1 MDKIIPY
8 NHFYD
13 NKVKNKENL
22 KNIKIGKEQKLVF
35 NFKNNKSKSKEL
47 WLIPIYYKATDY
59 LILKTT
65 RLYIPSPIK
74 KYGKKNILDILLYAN
89 DKDEVSFNNFIS
101 SLKEIENRIIKKV
114 KPKYDLDNKK
124 FIPLVKYDEY
134 YNCKKISITVSD
146 ICQFIGIDG
155 NELTRLDAPTFG
167 YFVIH
172 IKNIWKNDDSYGF
185 NVNCEGGMILPSQRC
200 DIPKL
205 GCDIKY
211 LFTEELE
218 VKKTLEDLEEYQRYF
233 KMKKM
238 GIPGMVVE
246 QKMILAGIK
255 HPKVVLNYVISDT
268 VAKVENELGIVLL
281 EKKEIPI
288 IPSSDSSVSGL
299 KFSASDLLNQGKK
312 LKKVDKSE
320 MQTIKEKVKNDPRIP
335 SLDDIKNA
343 MSNLRKSSI
352 I

>member
-1 MDKIIPY
+1 M
-8 NHFYD
+8 
-13 NKVKNKENL
+13 
-22 KNIKIGKEQKLVF
+22 
-35 NFKNNKSKSKEL
+35 
-47 WLIPIYYKATDY
+47 
-59 LILKTT
+59 
-65 RLYIPSPIK
+65 
-74 KYGKKNILDILLYAN
+74 
-89 DKDEVSFNNFIS
+89 
-101 SLKEIENRIIKKV
+101 
-114 KPKYDLDNKK
+114 
-124 FIPLVKYDEY
+124 
-134 YNCKKISITVSD
+134 
-146 ICQFIGIDG
+146 
-155 NELTRLDAPTFG
+155 
-167 YFVIH
+167 
-172 IKNIWKNDDSYGF
+172 NDDSYGF

-268 VAKVENELGIVLL
+268 VDKVENELGIVLL
-281 EKKEIPI
+281 EK
-288 IPSSDSSVSGL
+288 SSSMTSSNSIVSGL
-299 KFSASDLLNQGKK
+299 KFSASDLLNQGNK